1 MSNNYPLEDYRE
13 EVKVGDFRI
22 AFERKGKGQ
31 PLLLLHG
38 ALGDSRAWRKQ
49 IDDLSDEYE
58 VVAWDAPGCG
68 RSSDPPET
76 FSISAFADSLAA
88 FMKAIGLDTPHVL
101 GLSFGGGLALEYY
114 NRYPDDTRSLILAG
128 AYAGWAGSLPREEV
142 DQRLQRV
149 DALTKMPIEQIAEEL
164 VPTFFSETVSRDV
177 VEEITAI
184 MADFHPIGLK
194 AMTSALG
201 NADLNHILPEI
212 KVPTLLLYGDKDKRS
227 PQYVAEK
234 MHSSIPGSKLVIM
247 PGVGHASNLEA
258 PDIFNKEVR
267 NFLRELK

>member
-1 MSNNYPLEDYRE
+1 MDNTYPFADHRE
-13 EVKVGDFRI
+13 EVNIGDFRI
-22 AFERKGKGQ
+22 AFERRGKGQ

-49 IDDLSDEYE
+49 IDELSDEYE

-76 FSISAFADSLAA
+76 FSISDFADSLAA
-88 FMKAIGLDTPHVL
+88 FNEAIGLDSAHVL

-114 NRYPDDTRSLILAG
+114 NRYPDNTRSLILAG
-128 AYAGWAGSLPREEV
+128 AYAGWAGSLPRQEV
-142 DQRLQRV
+142 EQRLQRM

-194 AMTSALG
+194 AMTFALG
-201 NADLNHILPEI
+201 NADLNYILPEI

-227 PQYVAEK
+227 PRYVAEK
-234 MHSSIPGSKLVIM
+234 MHVSIPGSRLVIM

-258 PDIFNKEVR
+258 PDLFNKEVL
-267 NFLRELK
+267 NFLEQLE